1 MNGDNASI
9 VESEDEGISADDS
22 QKDTPLSTANGDSSH
37 PDTR

>member
-1 MNGDNASI
+1 MNGDNPSI

-22 QKDTPLSTANGDSSH
+22 QKDATLSTANGDSSQ